1 MQKELEDAKEIIKE
15 KDKVLRTVLAK
26 VQAMEDPASI
36 KEENTKLK
44 NSILQLEIELRET
57 KSTLQKQNLQDLS
70 TNAIAI
76 QMVNSMQTR
85 VVLSTQVFNRLS
97 KVLIDSRE
105 PLKQQKQAIN
115 NILDAMDQLVSE
127 EDGSRDLVNEVMY
140 RAMHEDSLAGQ
151 DEQEKENG

>member
-36 KEENTKLK
+36 KEENNKLK

-127 EDGSRDLVNEVMY
+127 EDGSRDLVNEVLY

>member
-36 KEENTKLK
+36 KEENNKLK

-140 RAMHEDSLAGQ
+140 RAMHEDSQTGQ